1 MNKSTPIPPH
11 TIENE
16 YPFHGVQTQL
26 EWFDRPTVKV
36 IGDEN
41 DPKNHRVVISDG
53 GTPLMYIRSLE
64 KALHLAEAQIADML
78 LDQPVNLDVL
88 GFTLEHKNDNIEDYP
103 VKIYL
108 SKCGRFS
115 VARVPQDP
123 HSQEYNPCEYIMQRK
138 NEDGSLTDIKLFL
151 PCQRVAFHTFY
162 GLGVEMM
169 EPVQDA
175 AEATAELPTGES
187 LAITPAPKEEEAPKP
202 EKKTRKKTPKPQLKI
217 DIDNETTEPKL

>member
-88 GFTLEHKNDNIEDYP
+88 GFTLEHKNDGIEDYP

-108 SKCGRFS
+108 SKCGKFS
-115 VARVPQDP
+115 VGRVPQDP

-169 EPVQDA
+169 EPVQDVV
-175 AEATAELPTGES
+175 EVTDVPSTELPPGG
-187 LAITPAPKEEEAPKP
+187 PPPEEALKPK
-202 EKKTRKKTPKPQLKI
+202 KKTRKKTPKPQLKI